1 MRLHRHFLCITLW
14 ILGCSSELAAQSPIA
29 SLPGRFDNLE
39 ACKTALKM
47 PIAPST
53 DATDSLRVIS
63 WNTKKLTLPGA
74 KDLLAELVSE
84 SDLLLLQEAIHNDL
98 TSADSLPRQVFAE
111 GYIDGD
117 QISGVE
123 IRSAAL
129 PNLTCS
135 LSFTEPWLRTPKAIA
150 VVRIAFDQGQLLVVN
165 IHAINFTLGSGALSA
180 QLKAIGDL
188 LRSHEGPALVAGD
201 FNDWNPWRE
210 LVLAQFAKRQNLAD
224 VTFSPDWRSQHFGRT
239 VDGFLVRGLAWS
251 NATAIPTRSS
261 DHHPIGVTLRSTRPQ
276 SMRSDPGAS
285 AQKSVQ

>member
-14 ILGCSSELAAQSPIA
+14 ILGCSSELAAQSPIS
-29 SLPGRFDNLE
+29 SLSSAFDNLE
-39 ACKTALKM
+39 ACNTALRM

-53 DATDSLRVIS
+53 DATDSLRVTS
-63 WNTKKLTLPGA
+63 WNTKKLSLPGA
-74 KDLLAELVSE
+74 EELLAELALG

-98 TSADSLPRQVFAE
+98 TAADALPRQVFAE
-111 GYIDGD
+111 GYVDGD

-123 IRSAAL
+123 IRSVAP
-129 PNLTCS
+129 PNLSCS

-150 VVRIAFDQGQLLVVN
+150 VARIAFDQGQLLVVN

-180 QLKAIGDL
+180 QLEAIGDL
-188 LRSHEGPALVAGD
+188 LRGHKGPALVAGD

-210 LVLAQFAKRQNLAD
+210 LVLAQFAKRQNLVE

-239 VDGFLVRGLAWS
+239 VDGFLLRDLVWS
-251 NATAIPTRSS
+251 NATAIPTTSS
-261 DHHPIGVTLRSTRPQ
+261 DHHPIGVTLRSMPLQ
-276 SMRSDPGAS
+276 LMHSDAGGS